1 MNKVAIFDFDGT
13 IVDTIT
19 DVALSFNKA
28 LKENGFPEHP
38 IKAYDGFV
46 GGNLETVVSRMLPQN
61 CISEENIDKVKTTYR
76 SIYSTS
82 EKENTKPYPGVMDM
96 LNTLKNQGWKLAINT
111 NKGQV
116 LVDQLNEKIF
126 PEDMFDSVVGYL
138 ESRPSKPD
146 AYGVNMICD
155 ECGEAVSQAI
165 YVGDG
170 MSDVNTAKN
179 AQIPCIFVTWGQG
192 SLEDGEYSNVVSVDT
207 VSELQDRLINW
218 DFK

>member
-1 MNKVAIFDFDGT
+1 MDKVAIFDFDGT

-19 DVALSFNKA
+19 DVALSFNAA
-28 LKENGFPEHP
+28 LKENGFPEHT
-38 IKAYDGFV
+38 IEAYDGFV

-61 CISEENIDKVKTTYR
+61 CVSEENIDNVKNCYR
-76 SIYSTS
+76 HIYSTS
-82 EKENTKPYPGVMDM
+82 KKENTKPYPGVMDM
-96 LNTLKNQGWKLAINT
+96 LYDLRDRGWKLAINT

-116 LVDQLNEKIF
+116 LVDQLNEQIF

-146 AYGVNMICD
+146 AFGVNMICE
-155 ECGEAVSQAI
+155 ECGVDVSGAI

-179 AQIPCIFVTWGQG
+179 AQIPCVFVNWGQG
-192 SLEDGEYSNVVSVDT
+192 ALENGAYDAVVSVDSVPKLHET
-207 VSELQDRLINW
+207 LVNW